1 MVSIIIH
8 EAKNFIEIGRR
19 NGSFSIS
26 FCTTFI
32 CRKHNIIKWYR
43 RCRKTYFARE
53 LISTC
58 LHDINALEDIPSPT
72 FTLVQ
77 TYELKNVDIWH
88 ADLYRLSNL
97 SEIYELGLDTAF
109 DTAVCL
115 LEWPNRLGEML
126 PKNALTL
133 NFDITEEDFREISLY
148 WKDVMWDKIVKNA
161 LKVFNNEKP

>member
-1 MVSIIIH
+1 MKQKILLKSVEETAALASAFAPLLSAGNTILL
-8 EAKNFIEIGRR
+8 
-19 NGSFSIS
+19 NGAVGAG
-26 FCTTFI
+26 
-32 CRKHNIIKWYR
+32 
-43 RCRKTYFARE
+43 KTYFARE

-88 ADLYRLSNL
+88 ADLYRLSSL

-133 NFDITEEDFREISLY
+133 NFDITEEDFREISLC
-148 WKDVMWDKIVKNA
+148 WKDVMWDTIVKNA
-161 LKVFNNEKP
+161 LKGF